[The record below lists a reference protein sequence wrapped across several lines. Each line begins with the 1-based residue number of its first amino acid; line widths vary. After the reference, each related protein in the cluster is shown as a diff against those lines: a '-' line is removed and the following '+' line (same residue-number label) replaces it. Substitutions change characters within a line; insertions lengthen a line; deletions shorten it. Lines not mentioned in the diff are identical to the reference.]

1 MSMTGVNSE
10 ILYNLMSGAGAV
22 AKSLHF
28 FFFFLLVL
36 RQDRK
41 LRDALAMEPV
51 LKGTYI

>member
-28 FFFFLLVL
+28 FFFLLVL